1 MYYKTLNITTIEEE
15 KKHLQKTEDKD
26 LRRYRLNT
34 FDGFV
39 EYWGIEYFFNPEFK
53 WDLPS
58 ICDKLPGLDSLL
70 DHSTAFVDEDGN
82 CFLLLQ
88 PYGGDPEAFCMDNY
102 IAEYVSYN
110 DDAYHHSESHC
121 VIISG
126 DFLTYVDKCIPEG
139 KTWINRTPD
148 ASSEDSITTIDD
160 VMQSLESDSSL
171 SFFSVKIQKKIRI
184 KNTFSKKFQHIN
196 YTKQKSGE
204 NTA

>member
-70 DHSTAFVDEDGN
+70 DHSTAFVDEDGT
-82 CFLLLQ
+82 
-88 PYGGDPEAFCMDNY
+88 AFYCCSRMEVTRKHFAWITISQNMC
-102 IAEYVSYN
+102 
-110 DDAYHHSESHC
+110 HTMMTH
-121 VIISG
+121 IIIVN
-126 DFLTYVDKCIPEG
+126 LIV
-139 KTWINRTPD
+139 
-148 ASSEDSITTIDD
+148 
-160 VMQSLESDSSL
+160 
-171 SFFSVKIQKKIRI
+171 
-184 KNTFSKKFQHIN
+184 
-196 YTKQKSGE
+196 
-204 NTA
+204 

>member
-15 KKHLQKTEDKD
+15 RKHLQKTEDKD

-70 DHSTAFVDEDGN
+70 DHTAAFVDEDGN

-88 PYGGDPEAFCMDNY
+88 PYGGDPEVFCTNND
-102 IAEYVSYN
+102 ISEYVS
-110 DDAYHHSESHC
+110 
-121 VIISG
+121 
-126 DFLTYVDKCIPEG
+126 
-139 KTWINRTPD
+139 
-148 ASSEDSITTIDD
+148 
-160 VMQSLESDSSL
+160 
-171 SFFSVKIQKKIRI
+171 
-184 KNTFSKKFQHIN
+184 
-196 YTKQKSGE
+196 
-204 NTA
+204 

>member
-53 WDLPS
+53 
-58 ICDKLPGLDSLL
+58 
-70 DHSTAFVDEDGN
+70 

-88 PYGGDPEAFCMDNY
+88 PYGGDPEAFCTNND
-102 IAEYVSYN
+102 ISEYVSYDN
-110 DDAYHHSESHC
+110 DAYHHNEAHC

-126 DFLTYVDKCIPEG
+126 DFLTYVDRCIPEG
-139 KTWINRTPD
+139 ETWISRTPD
-148 ASSEDSITTIDD
+148 ASSEDTITTIDD
-160 VMQSLESDSSL
+160 VM
-171 SFFSVKIQKKIRI
+171 
-184 KNTFSKKFQHIN
+184 
-196 YTKQKSGE
+196 
-204 NTA
+204 

>member
-15 KKHLQKTEDKD
+15 RTHLQKTEDKD

-39 EYWGIEYFFNPEFK
+39 EYWGVEYFFNPEFK

-70 DHSTAFVDEDGN
+70 DHTAAFVDEDGN

-88 PYGGDPEAFCMDNY
+88 PYGGNPEAFCTNND
-102 IAEYVSYN
+102 ISEYVSYDN
-110 DDAYHHSESHC
+110 DAYHHNEAHC

-126 DFLTYVDKCIPEG
+126 DFLTYVDRCIPEG
-139 KTWINRTPD
+139 ETWISRTPD
-148 ASSEDSITTIDD
+148 ASSEDTITTIDD
-160 VMQSLESDSSL
+160 VMQSLESDFSL
-171 SFFSVKIQKKIRI
+171 SFFCCKNTKKIRI
-184 KNTFSKKFQHIN
+184 TNTFSKKFQHIN

>member
-1 MYYKTLNITTIEEE
+1 MTMYYKTLNITTIEEE

-88 PYGGDPEAFCMDNY
+88 PYGGDPEAFCMDND

-126 DFLTYVDKCIPEG
+126 DFLTYVDRCIPEG

-148 ASSEDSITTIDD
+148 ASSEDTITTIDD
-160 VMQSLESDSSL
+160 VM
-171 SFFSVKIQKKIRI
+171 
-184 KNTFSKKFQHIN
+184 
-196 YTKQKSGE
+196 
-204 NTA
+204 

>member
-70 DHSTAFVDEDGN
+70 DHTAAFVDEDGN

-88 PYGGDPEAFCMDNY
+88 PYGGDPEAFCKDND

-110 DDAYHHSESHC
+110 DDAYHHSEAHC

-148 ASSEDSITTIDD
+148 ASSEDAITTIDD

-171 SFFSVKIQKKIRI
+171 SFFSVKIQKKIRK

>member
-70 DHSTAFVDEDGN
+70 DHTAAFVDEDGN
-82 CFLLLQ
+82 CFLLLHSIL
-88 PYGGDPEAFCMDNY
+88 
-102 IAEYVSYN
+102 IAVTVTAIPTMHRTVGISPKN
-110 DDAYHHSESHC
+110 RNPK
-121 VIISG
+121 IIAATGSPP
-126 DFLTYVDKCIPEG
+126 V
-139 KTWINRTPD
+139 
-148 ASSEDSITTIDD
+148 DSIEALPA
-160 VMQSLESDSSL
+160 SAYL
-171 SFFSVKIQKKIRI
+171 SATVY
-184 KNTFSKKFQHIN
+184 NP
-196 YTKQKSGE
+196 
-204 NTA
+204 

>member
-70 DHSTAFVDEDGN
+70 DHTAAFVDEDGN

-88 PYGGDPEAFCMDNY
+88 PYGGDPEAFCTNND
-102 IAEYVSYN
+102 ISEYVSYDN
-110 DDAYHHSESHC
+110 DVYHHNEAHC

-126 DFLTYVDKCIPEG
+126 DFLTYVDRCIPEG
-139 KTWINRTPD
+139 ETWLNRTPD
-148 ASSEDSITTIDD
+148 ASSEDAITTIDD
-160 VMQSLESDSSL
+160 VM
-171 SFFSVKIQKKIRI
+171 
-184 KNTFSKKFQHIN
+184 
-196 YTKQKSGE
+196 
-204 NTA
+204 

>member
-15 KKHLQKTEDKD
+15 RKHLQKTEDKD

-70 DHSTAFVDEDGN
+70 DHTAAFVD
-82 CFLLLQ
+82 
-88 PYGGDPEAFCMDNY
+88 MDND

-126 DFLTYVDKCIPEG
+126 DFLTYVDRCIPEG

-148 ASSEDSITTIDD
+148 ASSEDTITTIDD
-160 VMQSLESDSSL
+160 VMQSLESDFRSL
-171 SFFSVKIQKKIRI
+171 FFAVKIQKK
-184 KNTFSKKFQHIN
+184 SA
-196 YTKQKSGE
+196 Y
-204 NTA
+204 

>member
-1 MYYKTLNITTIEEE
+1 MV
-15 KKHLQKTEDKD
+15 H
-26 LRRYRLNT
+26 
-34 FDGFV
+34 GFV

-88 PYGGDPEAFCMDNY
+88 PYGGDPEAFCMDND

-126 DFLTYVDKCIPEG
+126 DFLTYVDRCIPEG

-148 ASSEDSITTIDD
+148 ASSEDTITTIDD
-160 VMQSLESDSSL
+160 VM
-171 SFFSVKIQKKIRI
+171 
-184 KNTFSKKFQHIN
+184 
-196 YTKQKSGE
+196 
-204 NTA
+204 

>member
-88 PYGGDPEAFCMDNY
+88 KNFS
-102 IAEYVSYN
+102 IL
-110 DDAYHHSESHC
+110 
-121 VIISG
+121 IIQN
-126 DFLTYVDKCIPEG
+126 KRAA
-139 KTWINRTPD
+139 KTPHKKPD
-148 ASSEDSITTIDD
+148 
-160 VMQSLESDSSL
+160 
-171 SFFSVKIQKKIRI
+171 RR
-184 KNTFSKKFQHIN
+184 KNI
-196 YTKQKSGE
+196 
-204 NTA
+204 

>member
-34 FDGFV
+34 FDSFV

-70 DHSTAFVDEDGN
+70 DHTAAFVDEDGN

-88 PYGGDPEAFCMDNY
+88 PYGGDPEAFCINND
-102 IAEYVSYN
+102 ISEYVSYDN
-110 DDAYHHSESHC
+110 DAYHHNEAHC

-126 DFLTYVDKCIPEG
+126 DFLTYVDRCIPEG
-139 KTWINRTPD
+139 ETWLNRTPD
-148 ASSEDSITTIDD
+148 ASSEDAITTIDD
-160 VMQSLESDSSL
+160 VM
-171 SFFSVKIQKKIRI
+171 
-184 KNTFSKKFQHIN
+184 
-196 YTKQKSGE
+196 
-204 NTA
+204 